1 MKRIALILAGGYG
14 ARLWPISTE
23 QSPKQFGY
31 FYGDGSMVSIT
42 YRRLLDFFEKEDI
55 YIVTQTFFF
64 DKILEQIPD
73 FNPSNLILEPYVR
86 STSAALAFANI
97 TFRRIYSSD
106 SVIFIFPSDQK
117 ISNMHEFSNSL
128 TLAETAALRLNA
140 VITLGIIPDHAES
153 QFGYIQVDDGKF
165 EDYDLYDQGVR
176 YVRTFAEKPDLKTAE
191 RFIKAGDFVW
201 NSGIFILKLNSLEK
215 EIQKYLPEHY
225 TAFENLSNSF
235 DKANFASLLD
245 YTYRSL
251 SSISFDYGVLE
262 KSRNVFC
269 VLSNFEWSDLGSWD
283 EVYRQAIKDTKNN
296 FVNGEV
302 ITIDT
307 NNSMVIGK
315 DRLIATIGVK
325 DLLIIESDK
334 ATLIC
339 KRGDSHKVKQV
350 IEHLRSNNIKNFL

>member
-31 FYGDGSMVSIT
+31 FYGEGSMILIT

-97 TFRRIYSSD
+97 TFQRIYSGD

-117 ISNMHEFSNSL
+117 ISNMHEFESSI
-128 TLAETAALRLNA
+128 TLAETAALRLNG
-140 VITLGIIPDHAES
+140 VITLGIIPNHAET

-165 EDYDLYDQGVR
+165 EDYELYDQGVR
-176 YVRTFAEKPDLKTAE
+176 YVRTFAEKPDIGTAE

-201 NSGIFILKLNSLEK
+201 NSGIFILKLDTLAYELK
-215 EIQKYLPEHY
+215 KHLPEHY
-225 TAFENLSNSF
+225 TAFENLAKNFDNS
-235 DKANFASLLD
+235 NFASQLD

-251 SSISFDYGVLE
+251 TSISFDYGVLE

-269 VLSNFEWSDLGSWD
+269 VLSNFEWSDLGTWD

-296 FVNGEV
+296 FINGEV

-307 NNSMVIGK
+307 INSMIIGK

-325 DLLIIESDK
+325 DLLIVESDK

-339 KRGDSHKVKQV
+339 KKGDSHRVKQV
-350 IEHLRSNNIKNFL
+350 IEHLRSNNMKNFL